1 MKKSILALPLCVA
14 VTTLVYA
21 TDASF
26 VNGPMRF
33 MPIKGSAYEQ
43 TTSDPHILNT
53 KPWVIPKGYSQHIV
67 SDEKFGYLSKSK
79 RYERYEHG

>member
-33 MPIKGSAYEQ
+33 MPIKGSAYE
-43 TTSDPHILNT
+43 LNKKIDAKACRT
-53 KPWVIPKGYSQHIV
+53 IKINRVV
-67 SDEKFGYLSKSK
+67 CLV
-79 RYERYEHG
+79 